1 MRIILVTALLLP
13 APVTAAAQTPNLGR
27 RTAPP
32 EQSMAGI
39 GGGSSDTEIARVEA
53 AAAAFPLGSLQ
64 NPIRVGGPDGE
75 RAYVGRLRCG
85 DGKAPR
91 MGIPHPGGAD
101 PYGSVVD
108 LVPLDCGAAAPG
120 RTEIAVD
127 LYFEEH
133 REERAPG
140 GFTLAR

>member
-1 MRIILVTALLLP
+1 MRILLVAALLLS
-13 APVTAAAQTPNLGR
+13 APAAAQTPNLGR

-39 GGGSSDTEIARVEA
+39 GTGSSDAEIARAEA

-64 NPIRVGGPDGE
+64 NPVRVGGPEGE
-75 RAYVGRLRCG
+75 RAYVARLRCA
-85 DGKAPR
+85 DGRPPR
-91 MGIPHPGGAD
+91 SGIPRHGGAD
-101 PYGSVVD
+101 SYGSLAD
-108 LVPLDCGAAAPG
+108 LVPLDCGATAPG

-133 REERAPG
+133 REDRAPQ
-140 GFTLAR
+140 GFTLVPR

>member
-1 MRIILVTALLLP
+1 MPIFVLPAALLLAAP
-13 APVTAAAQTPNLGR
+13 AAGQTPNLGK

-32 EQSMAGI
+32 EQSLAGI
-39 GGGSSDTEIARVEA
+39 GGGSSDAEIARAEA

-64 NPIRVGGPDGE
+64 NPVRVGGPDGE
-75 RAYVGRLRCG
+75 RAYLARLRCA

-91 MGIPHPGGAD
+91 AGIPRHGGAD
-101 PYGSVVD
+101 AYGSVAD

-133 REERAPG
+133 REERAPD
-140 GFTLAR
+140 GFSLAPR

>member
-1 MRIILVTALLLP
+1 MPLKSLLIAALLA
-13 APVTAAAQTPNLGR
+13 APAAAQTPNLGK

-39 GGGSSDTEIARVEA
+39 GGGSSDAEIARAEA
-53 AAAAFPLGSLQ
+53 AAAAYPLGSLQ
-64 NPIRVGGPDGE
+64 NPVRVGGPDGE
-75 RAYVGRLRCG
+75 RAYVARLRCA

-91 MGIPHPGGAD
+91 PGIPRHAGTD
-101 PYGSVVD
+101 PYGSVAD
-108 LVPLDCGAAAPG
+108 MVPLDCGSAAPG

-133 REERAPG
+133 RENAAPG
-140 GFTLAR
+140 GFTLAPR